1 MGAHMFS
8 KNSMNLGDLRE
19 MLRGSYRRM
28 PRRIVRSVTLAA
40 VMLLFAAAN
49 AQAGT
54 PKWQAEAA
62 PIQTVELNEPGGQI
76 LSFRHLSGG
85 TLVHMKGTRIEP
97 MATAKMKIG
106 SRRGFMEIDFNR
118 GDIKGLQPARRFG
131 NDFLPYVLWAVS
143 IDGNAMNL
151 GEITFRNNKP
161 VSINVTTPY
170 QTFWLMITAE
180 PDFAVSEPSSVVV
193 LYSLSQEGL
202 QMEEASKA
210 LPVPGKL
217 FFYTHYTDYDTSPG
231 TVVLNI
237 PNEMLQ
243 AKKAIELAS
252 KSGVLARETSEGEE
266 PLAEEA
272 RMHETLNRARYYM
285 KQGQAALRSP
295 EGTADA
301 IQFGRTAA
309 QIAENARALSLG
321 SVGDVN
327 IRLLER
333 EIERMKV
340 EVADMEDQVREAES
354 NLEKRLQASGKA
366 DERAMAAERKLAD
379 AYAQADAARRHTQDL
394 REQLAVF
401 QGAYDKSMQAA
412 RTRIGQLRDE
422 REQIC
427 GELRRQLGSL
437 GQLTQQGSEMVLTLA
452 SDVLFDSGSY
462 ELRPAARESLAK
474 VAILRMLLFPAANV
488 RYEGHTDRVGG
499 DAFNQWLSEQRA
511 LAVYRYFLGEKM
523 SHETDPEAHAAA
535 RQRLA
540 TVQILLEMKYSAQQG
555 PSPARQSIMA
565 RLRDNVVGKGEKDP
579 AENVDG
585 PSERNRRVTLLFP
598 PAEVGRFSSRCEEKE
613 GPDDLLSLKRTPAAF

>member
-1 MGAHMFS
+1 MH
-8 KNSMNLGDLRE
+8 E
-19 MLRGSYRRM
+19 
-28 PRRIVRSVTLAA
+28 TLNRA
-40 VMLLFAAAN
+40 
-49 AQAGT
+49 
-54 PKWQAEAA
+54 
-62 PIQTVELNEPGGQI
+62 
-76 LSFRHLSGG
+76 RYY
-85 TLVHMKGTRIEP
+85 MK
-97 MATAKMKIG
+97 
-106 SRRGFMEIDFNR
+106 
-118 GDIKGLQPARRFG
+118 
-131 NDFLPYVLWAVS
+131 
-143 IDGNAMNL
+143 
-151 GEITFRNNKP
+151 
-161 VSINVTTPY
+161 
-170 QTFWLMITAE
+170 
-180 PDFAVSEPSSVVV
+180 
-193 LYSLSQEGL
+193 
-202 QMEEASKA
+202 
-210 LPVPGKL
+210 
-217 FFYTHYTDYDTSPG
+217 
-231 TVVLNI
+231 
-237 PNEMLQ
+237 
-243 AKKAIELAS
+243 
-252 KSGVLARETSEGEE
+252 

-285 KQGQAALRSP
+285 KQGEAALRSP

-321 SVGDVN
+321 SVGDIN

-333 EIERMKV
+333 EIERMKA
-340 EVADMEDQVREAES
+340 EVAYMEDQVREAES

-379 AYAQADAARRHTQDL
+379 AYAQADTARRHTQDL

-401 QGAYDKSMQAA
+401 KGAYDKSMQAA
-412 RTRIGQLRDE
+412 RTRIRQLRDE
-422 REQIC
+422 RKQIC
-427 GELRRQLGSL
+427 GELRCQLGSL

-555 PSPARQSIMA
+555 PSPARQSMMV

-585 PSERNRRVTLLFP
+585 PSERNRRVTLLFS
-598 PAEVGRFSSRCEEKE
+598 PAEVGRVSSRCEEKE
-613 GPDDLLSLKRTPAAF
+613 GTDDLLSLKRTPAAF